1 MKIAILGM
9 GTIGSGVYEL
19 CRDRKDITVVRT
31 LDLRAWMDDMTT
43 NIDDIVNDP
52 QIQTVVETMGGL
64 HPAREY
70 AIRCIESGKSY
81 VTANKHL
88 VSEFGLELKAA
99 AEKAGVSFFFS
110 AACGGGIPYLK
121 NLASAREIDGIKA
134 LGGILNG
141 TTNFILDSMQ
151 SEGMDYAEALR
162 MAQQLGYAERDPS
175 SDVDG
180 LDTQRKLALACGTAY
195 GRLPKASDIPTFGI
209 RNILKSD
216 IDRFHGMGRKVRL
229 TAMAHA
235 DADGVSACVQP
246 VLYLDGSPECGIR
259 KNVNYAWYEGGKTG
273 LFAFSGQGAGKF
285 PTGAN
290 IIRDLMA
297 ISAGEKGLFPQDTA
311 PCGVHLSAS
320 HAYYARVPKQAAE
333 GLKALFAKTD
343 ADGDFCVAETIPL
356 ADMDAHKVFSAIPG
370 AFFAALA

>member
-19 CRDRKDITVVRT
+19 CRGRKDIKVLRT

-43 NIDDIVNDP
+43 DIQDIVNDS
-52 QIQTVVETMGGL
+52 QIETVVETMGGL

-70 AIRCIESGKSY
+70 ALKCIESGKNY

-99 AEKAGVSFFFS
+99 ADKAGKAFYFS

-121 NLASAREIDGIKA
+121 NLSGARDIDGIKA
-134 LGGILNG
+134 VGGILNG

-162 MAQQLGYAERDPS
+162 IAQDLGYAERDPS

-180 LDTQRKLALACGTAY
+180 LDTQRKLALACGVAY
-195 GRLPKASDIPTFGI
+195 GKLPKASEIPTFGI
-209 RNILKSD
+209 RNILKAD
-216 IDRFHGMGRKVRL
+216 IDFFSAKGLVVRL
-229 TAMAHA
+229 VASACESG
-235 DADGVSACVQP
+235 DGVSACVQP
-246 VLYLDGSPECGIR
+246 VLVKAGSPESGIR
-259 KNVNYAWYEGGKTG
+259 KNVNYAWYDGDRTG

-290 IIRDLMA
+290 IIRDMLA
-297 ISAGEKGLFPQDTA
+297 IAAGEKGLFPTDTK
-311 PCGVHLSAS
+311 PCEVKLNAN
-320 HAYYARVPKQAAE
+320 HAYYVRVPKSS
-333 GLKALFAKTD
+333 
-343 ADGDFCVAETIPL
+343 ADGIKTLLTDICEKDGWCVAETVPM
-356 ADMDAHKVFSAIPG
+356 ADAEAHKILSAIPG

>member
-19 CRDRKDITVVRT
+19 CRGRKDIDVLRT

-43 NIDDIVNDP
+43 DINDIVNDSS
-52 QIQTVVETMGGL
+52 IQTVVETMGGL

-70 AIRCIESGKSY
+70 ALMCIESGKNY

-99 AEKAGVSFFFS
+99 ADRAGVSFFFS

-121 NLASAREIDGIKA
+121 NLASAREIDGIKT

-162 MAQQLGYAERDPS
+162 VAQELGYAERDPS

-180 LDTQRKLALACGTAY
+180 LDTQRKLALACGVAY
-195 GRLPKASDIPTFGI
+195 GKLPKASEIPTFGI
-209 RNILKSD
+209 RNILKAD
-216 IDRFHGMGRKVRL
+216 IDRFCEKGLRVRL
-229 TAMAHA
+229 VAVASA
-235 DADGVSACVQP
+235 SGDGVSACVQP
-246 VLYLDGSPECGIR
+246 MLYPAGSPECGIR
-259 KNVNYAWYEGGKTG
+259 KNVNYAWYEGEKTG
-273 LFAFSGQGAGKF
+273 AFAFSGQGAGKF

-290 IIRDLMA
+290 IIRDILSIM
-297 ISAGEKGLFPQDTA
+297 SGEKALFPEATA
-311 PCGVHLSAS
+311 PCEVKLNLS
-320 HAYYARVPKQAAE
+320 HAYYARVPKRAAE
-333 GLKALFAKTD
+333 EIKSLFEVSTD
-343 ADGDFCVAETIPL
+343 EGEWTYARTIPL
-356 ADMDAHKVFSAIPG
+356 ADGEAHKILSSVPG

>member
-19 CRDRKDITVVRT
+19 CRERKDIRVTRT

-43 NIDDIVNDP
+43 DIADIVNDSE
-52 QIQTVVETMGGL
+52 IQTVVETMGGL

-70 AIRCIESGKSY
+70 ALKCIESGKNY

-88 VSEFGLELKAA
+88 VSEFGLELQAA
-99 AEKAGVSFFFS
+99 ADRAGVSFYFS

-180 LDTQRKLALACGTAY
+180 LDTQRKLALACGVAY
-195 GRLPKASDIPTFGI
+195 GRLPKASRIPTFGI
-209 RNILKSD
+209 RAILKTD
-216 IDRFHGMGRKVRL
+216 IDHFAAKGLKVRL
-229 TAMAHA
+229 VATASASG
-235 DADGVSACVQP
+235 DGVSACVQP
-246 VLYLDGSPECGIR
+246 MLFPNGSPECGIR
-259 KNVNYAWYEGGKTG
+259 KNVNYAWYEGEKTG
-273 LFAFSGQGAGKF
+273 AFAFSGQGAGKF

-290 IIRDLMA
+290 IIRDILA
-297 ISAGEKGLFPQDTA
+297 ISAGEKGLFPRNTA
-311 PCGVHLSAS
+311 PCEVKLNDS
-320 HAYYARVPKQAAE
+320 HAYYARVPRQAAE
-333 GLKALFAKTD
+333 EMKWLFETS
-343 ADGDFCVAETIPL
+343 GIEGEWLVAHTIPL
-356 ADMDAHKVFSAIPG
+356 ADEEAHKILSAVPG